1 MVISFYLQCKLEVFL
16 CKNKMLDLK
25 NITSNNMNSLT
36 EENYLKAI
44 FHLLDS
50 ENQVTVNELSKFLQI
65 KMPSVNSMMKKFA
78 DKNWVIYETY
88 KPIRVTE
95 LGRKEAAIVV
105 RKHRLTEMFL
115 VEKMGFGWENVHE
128 IAEQLEH
135 VHSEDFFDKMDEI
148 LNFPKVDPHGE
159 PIPDKDGIIITQNL
173 KKLSECKINETVILT
188 SVTISTD
195 DFLNYL
201 NQRNLALGA
210 EILIKNIEKFDGSMQ
225 IEFSERTEVLS
236 KMVCEKLLVKK

>member
-1 MVISFYLQCKLEVFL
+1 
-16 CKNKMLDLK
+16 MLDLK

-88 KPIRVTE
+88 KPIKVTE

-159 PIPDKDGIIITQNL
+159 PIPDKNGIIITQNL
-173 KKLSECKINETVILT
+173 KKLSECKVNDMVILT

-201 NQRNLALGA
+201 NQRNLALGE

-225 IEFSERTEVLS
+225 IEFSDRTEVLS